1 MNYKIYL
8 RSLLAKIIDFI
19 LAIIIGVLSY
29 YMFVAEKSL
38 SISISIYE
46 WIYLIYVLNTL
57 LSFLLFRDRTIGI
70 ILLKLKV
77 DKENTKKF
85 VLRELILLF
94 ILNLLF
100 YNYGFITLIIFSPI
114 KNKNGEARMLLDHV
128 LNLEFSCCRGSSLK
142 TF

>member
-1 MNYKIYL
+1 MNYKMYL
-8 RSLLAKIIDFI
+8 IILLAKFIDFI
-19 LAIIIGVLSY
+19 LAITIGVLSY

-46 WIYLIYVLNTL
+46 WIYLIYILNTL
-57 LSFLLFRDRTIGI
+57 LSILLFRDRTIGT

-100 YNYGFITLIIFSPI
+100 YNYGFITLIIFFPI
-114 KNKNGEARMLLDHV
+114 KNKDGEARMLLDHV
-128 LNLEFSCCRGSSLK
+128 FNLEFS
-142 TF
+142 